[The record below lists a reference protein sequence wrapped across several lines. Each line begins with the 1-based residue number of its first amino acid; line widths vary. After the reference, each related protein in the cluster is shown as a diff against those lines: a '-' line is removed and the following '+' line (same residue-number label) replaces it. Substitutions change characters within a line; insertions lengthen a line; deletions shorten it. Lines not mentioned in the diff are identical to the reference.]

1 VGELA
6 YFGAKVLHPRT
17 IRPVV
22 ERDIPL
28 WVKNTFNPTY
38 PGTRIVRQSENT
50 LGTVKAVTAI
60 KGLSMVAV
68 EGRGMMGVPGI
79 AARTFAA
86 VASQGA
92 SVLMISQ
99 ASSEQ
104 SICFVIP
111 TEAVEPVIHA
121 VERELALEL
130 ARRDVDRI
138 WSLDDVVIVT
148 AVGAGMRGTPGVAAR
163 IFGALGQ
170 GDINVIAIAQGSSE
184 CSVSLVV
191 AADAAAAAVR
201 QIHKE
206 VILNGG

>member
-1 VGELA
+1 
-6 YFGAKVLHPRT
+6 
-17 IRPVV
+17 
-22 ERDIPL
+22 
-28 WVKNTFNPTY
+28 
-38 PGTRIVRQSENT
+38 
-50 LGTVKAVTAI
+50 
-60 KGLSMVAV
+60 
-68 EGRGMMGVPGI
+68 MMGVPGI

-111 TEAVEPVIHA
+111 TDAVPPVINA
-121 VERELALEL
+121 IDGEMALEL

-138 WSLDDVVIVT
+138 WSLDDVVVVT

-170 GDINVIAIAQGSSE
+170 DAINVIAIAQGSSE
-184 CSVSLVV
+184 CSISLVV
-191 AADAAAAAVR
+191 DAESAAEAVR